1 MEKKYVP
8 AGVFLTCD
16 KDLTPSVLSVTFNA
30 NTVIYGQ
37 NLATE
42 ADKLPMVNIKSMG
55 VCAVTK
61 GPCVPAPL
69 LWSPV
74 QNDVVVGNHH
84 LLLEDSKLQC
94 SLGGRISIFFSMAEA
109 LAACPPAPAPEKSLL
124 DRADDYLATLGPA
137 GDYARFQMGMAEG
150 LYAGGKSMVEGLWG
164 LAKGGWHAAT
174 HPTETA
180 NAIGDATSS
189 AADWA
194 SHGENW
200 RNAASA
206 AGNGLNSAADWA
218 SHGENWSKAW
228 DGASD
233 WASQQSPRDWGKI
246 GGRATFEV
254 AMVVGTGGAG
264 EALNV
269 AGKVGEGANLLS
281 KAGEGANLLEKGA
294 EAANLTEKG
303 LEAANLAEKAG
314 ELGNAA
320 GKAEV
325 VGKVTTGAEDAAE
338 AARAAKATEEARA
351 AAKAQSYEE
360 LAQKP
365 PCFLAGTLVHTLAGQ
380 RAIEH
385 LVAGELVWAYD
396 FGARQ
401 VVARPIVG
409 IMRNWTRFVVVLTL
423 AGDVVRTT
431 REHRF
436 WLPDAQAWVAAAEL
450 KVGARLLAVDG
461 QRVHLEA
468 HRVYEAEADTYNFE
482 VAELHTYF
490 VGAGGTL
497 VHNAKQ
503 PKPFVPSTKFSSSVK
518 TPTKIYTVTDPKT
531 GQVKYVGQT
540 SHPTVEQRMTEH
552 LEHPNKA
559 HWEPDNY
566 KIREVQSGNWTPYE
580 ASTWEQHYIDKN
592 GGKAKL
598 ENARDEITK
607 KKYDIYKD
615 PKYGHNPCP

>member
-8 AGVFLTCD
+8 AGVFLSCD
-16 KDLTPSVLSVTFNA
+16 KGVTPSPLSVTFNA
-30 NTVIYGQ
+30 NAVIYGQ

-42 ADKLPMVNIKSMG
+42 ADKVPLVNVRPMG
-55 VCAVTK
+55 VCTVTK

-69 LWSPV
+69 LWNPV
-74 QNDVVVGNHH
+74 QNDVLVGNHR
-84 LLLEDSKLQC
+84 LLLEDSKLPC
-94 SLGGRISIFFSMAEA
+94 SLGGRISIFFTLAEA
-109 LAACPPAPAPEKSLL
+109 MAAAAPAPPPEKSLL
-124 DRADDYLATLGPA
+124 DQADDYLATLGPA

-174 HPTETA
+174 HPVETA
-180 NAIGDATSS
+180 TAIGDAASS
-189 AADWA
+189 AAAWA
-194 SHGENW
+194 SQGENW

-206 AGNGLNSAADWA
+206 AGEGLGAAADWA
-218 SHGENWSKAW
+218 SHGENWGKAW

-254 AMVVGTGGAG
+254 AMAVGTGGAG
-264 EALNV
+264 TAANV
-269 AGKVGEGANLLS
+269 AGKAGEAANLLS
-281 KAGEGANLLEKGA
+281 KAGE
-294 EAANLTEKG
+294 AANLADKG
-303 LEAANLAEKAG
+303 LDAARLAERAAELAALAEKAG
-314 ELGNAA
+314 EAGNAA
-320 GKAEV
+320 GKAGV
-325 VGKVTTGAEDAAE
+325 VGKVTTGAEEAAD
-338 AARAAKATEEARA
+338 AARAAKAAEEARA
-351 AAKAQSYEE
+351 AARAQTYEE

-365 PCFLAGTLVHTLAGQ
+365 PCFLAGTLVHTPAGP
-380 RAIEH
+380 RAIEQ
-385 LVAGELVWAYD
+385 LAAGELVWAYD
-396 FGARQ
+396 FDNDIA
-401 VVARPIVG
+401 VARPIVG
-409 IMRNWTRFVVVLTL
+409 VMRNWTRFVVSLTL

-436 WLPDAQAWVAAAEL
+436 WVPDAQAWMAAAEL
-450 KVGARLLAVDG
+450 QEGMQLLTRDG
-461 QRVHLEA
+461 QALRLEA

-482 VAELHTYF
+482 VAELHNYF
-490 VGAGGTL
+490 VGAGGAL

-503 PKPFVPSTKFSSSVK
+503 PKPFVPSAKFSSTVK

-531 GQVKYVGQT
+531 GEVKYVGQT
-540 SHPTVEQRMTEH
+540 IHPTVDQRMAEH

-566 KIREVQSGNWTPYE
+566 KIREVKSGNWTPYE
-580 ASTWEQHYIDKN
+580 ASVWEQHYIDKN